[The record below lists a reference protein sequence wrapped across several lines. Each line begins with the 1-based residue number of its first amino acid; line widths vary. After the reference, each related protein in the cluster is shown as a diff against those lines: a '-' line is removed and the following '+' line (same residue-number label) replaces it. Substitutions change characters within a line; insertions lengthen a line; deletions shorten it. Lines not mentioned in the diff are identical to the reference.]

1 MGKSKK
7 ILIVDDDL
15 RVQEILALYLQ
26 KEGFTIKTAGS
37 GEEALSL
44 IRAEKMDLIILDI
57 MLPGIEGWEVCR
69 VLRNEGLQVPVL
81 MLTARTE
88 DYDKIIGLDL
98 GADDYVEK
106 PFNPVE
112 VMARIRAILRRS
124 APAEKSETVISFP
137 GLKIDTGEFRVLL
150 EGREITLTRREVEL
164 LAFLA
169 DHPGQ
174 VFSREQILENLWGYE
189 YTGDNRNIDV
199 HIKHIRDKLKSA
211 HNPSWKLETVWG
223 VGYRFSGERE

>member
-1 MGKSKK
+1 MGTKKK
-7 ILIVDDDL
+7 ILIVDDDP
-15 RVQEILALYLQ
+15 RVREILSLYLE
-26 KEGFTIKTAGS
+26 KEGFTIKTACS

-44 IRAEKMDLIILDI
+44 IRKERMDLIILDI

-69 VLRNEGLQVPVL
+69 VLRNEDLQVPVL
-81 MLTARTE
+81 MLTARTG

-112 VMARIRAILRRS
+112 IMARIRAILRRS
-124 APAEKSETVISFP
+124 APAEESGTVISFP

-150 EGREITLTRREVEL
+150 EGSEITLTRREVEL

-211 HNPSWKLETVWG
+211 SNLPWKLETVWG
-223 VGYRFSGERE
+223 VGYRFSGERK